1 MKRQLLVFIVS
12 ALSVIASAQQKVAIL
27 ETVDKAQN
35 VGYGVKLLLRSSLTS
50 AISNTPGYEGY
61 DRVDM
66 ASIAGEQE
74 FQRTGN
80 VSDSQI
86 KQLGV
91 ATGASYVLVAE
102 AALYDDRNIIITAKI
117 LDVETFGIKS
127 SAVLVSGISPKDMQN
142 SCADLAKQLLK
153 PEPVATNAA
162 KPASKPASNSK
173 QPAPQPTVQPVAM
186 PPAIGLSGETSTVP
200 LLTHA
205 DGTTVYVATA
215 DEKDRL
221 NYDDAVS
228 SCSCKGAGWRLP
240 NEAELQVIRTNK
252 SILNIS
258 TTWRYWGQYAGKTID
273 MGSGRLIDTKN
284 SVKAKVRCVKEE
296 R

>member
-1 MKRQLLVFIVS
+1 MRKTLCLLATIFM
-12 ALSVIASAQQKVAIL
+12 AIAVEAQQKVAIL

-35 VGYGVKLLLRSSLTS
+35 VSYGVKLLLRSSLTS

-127 SAVLVSGISPKDMQN
+127 SAVQVSGTSPRDMQS

-153 PEPVATNAA
+153 PEPVTSVVA
-162 KPASKPASNSK
+162 KPSQKTVQKPTQQVSLPTTSIVSMPGETN
-173 QPAPQPTVQPVAM
+173 PAPLAT
-186 PPAIGLSGETSTVP
+186 
-200 LLTHA
+200 LT
-205 DGTTVYVATA
+205 DGTTVYVATQ
-215 DEKDRL
+215 DEEERL

-228 SCSCKGAGWRLP
+228 ACSCKGAGWRLP
-240 NEAELQVIRTNK
+240 TVAELKLLEKNK
-252 SILNIS
+252 GRYGNLATSY
-258 TTWRYWGQYAGKTID
+258 RYWAIEGGITVD
-273 MGSGRLIDTKN
+273 MSTGYKVNTKN

-296 R
+296 KQ